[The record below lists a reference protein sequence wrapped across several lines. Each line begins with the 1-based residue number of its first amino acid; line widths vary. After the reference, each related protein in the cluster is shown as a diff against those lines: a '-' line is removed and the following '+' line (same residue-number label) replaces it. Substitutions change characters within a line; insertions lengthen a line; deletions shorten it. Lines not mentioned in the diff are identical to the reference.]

1 MPKSD
6 EGFIWTAK
14 GGFQYGLTT
23 EAVAPSTPPS
33 GLSFRYDV
41 IVVGAGFAG
50 LTAARDLAFRGKS
63 VLLVEARDRIGGRCW
78 TAEVGDDTKVEL
90 GGTWVHWQQPH
101 VFSELQRYDLANFQE
116 TVAFPENGEFVV
128 KESRSHPARVQ
139 DSAEGQVM
147 MERLEGLMEKFFD
160 VDGQGGRSVIRFP
173 FSTASSVEQ
182 NPDYLELDKL
192 SLADRIAQL
201 DGCSQEERSM
211 LSAHTASFYGVSP
224 EKVSFAEV
232 LHTHA
237 LCNFDPAMMEIATMK
252 YKIARGTTA
261 FARAILDD
269 YKGARI
275 FGSPVTSITQTGGE
289 FPDYP
294 VIVTLKDGNQFVS
307 KFVISTIPINVI
319 SSITFDPPL
328 STLQREAF
336 ATGVTPAKSDK
347 LLVCTSSDLRNG
359 FNVTCEGGDMPYT
372 SGFTDGK
379 HGNHTLLT
387 LLAHPGNSLDRS
399 EENIRLVET
408 LRPTGIQVD
417 SACGHLWS
425 EDPYAGGV
433 MPVRGPG
440 FLQKYHDAV
449 RRPHGQVY
457 FCGSDLRMAGG
468 GLSQVPS
475 KTPIESLETY
485 CDRTK
490 VWGLVCTL

>member
-1 MPKSD
+1 MQKSQ
-6 EGFIWTAK
+6 EGFTWTAK
-14 GGFQYGLTT
+14 GDFQ
-23 EAVAPSTPPS
+23 
-33 GLSFRYDV
+33 
-41 IVVGAGFAG
+41 
-50 LTAARDLAFRGKS
+50 GKS

-78 TAEVGDDTKVEL
+78 TAEAGDDTKVEL

-139 DSAEGQVM
+139 NSAEGQVM

-160 VDGQGGRSVIRFP
+160 
-173 FSTASSVEQ
+173 

-201 DGCSQEERSM
+201 DSCSQEERSM

-237 LCNFDPAMMEIATMK
+237 LCNFDPAMMDIAIMK

-269 YKGARI
+269 YKRARI
-275 FGSPVTSITQTGGE
+275 FGSP
-289 FPDYP
+289 
-294 VIVTLKDGNQFVS
+294 FVS
-307 KFVISTIPINVI
+307 KFVIPTIPINVI

-328 STLQREAF
+328 STLQREVF
-336 ATGVTPAKSDK
+336 STGVTPAKSDK

-372 SGFTDGK
+372 SGFADGK

-387 LLAHPGNSLDRS
+387 LLAHPGNNLDRS
-399 EENIRLVET
+399 EENIRLMET

-425 EDPYAGGV
+425 EDSYAGGV
-433 MPVRGPG
+433 TPVRGPE
-440 FLQKYHDAV
+440 FLQKYHDAI
-449 RRPHGQVY
+449 RRPHGQVHL
-457 FCGSDLRMAGG
+457 CGSDFADGGRGFISGVFEDAYRVTRDILR
-468 GLSQVPS
+468 
-475 KTPIESLETY
+475 
-485 CDRTK
+485 
-490 VWGLVCTL
+490 